1 MNMDYEI
8 NNQLLGTP
16 TATAPSISSAAM
28 IVDFNASV
36 WTARKKDRKASDDV
50 TNMNAADKGV
60 ANVTK
65 NLLGDCEELRA
76 VQKFAGNVRNMHY
89 SMTMPWSDNGSRLL
103 TTHAI
108 LQVQRGDDR
117 PATGVRA
124 VGGRVPDRVRVE
136 DHGRASQARCYVS
149 P

>member
-65 NLLGDCEELRA
+65 NLLGHCHNDTR
-76 VQKFAGNVRNMHY
+76 VG
-89 SMTMPWSDNGSRLL
+89 
-103 TTHAI
+103 
-108 LQVQRGDDR
+108 RGFCK
-117 PATGVRA
+117 
-124 VGGRVPDRVRVE
+124 
-136 DHGRASQARCYVS
+136 S
-149 P
+149 